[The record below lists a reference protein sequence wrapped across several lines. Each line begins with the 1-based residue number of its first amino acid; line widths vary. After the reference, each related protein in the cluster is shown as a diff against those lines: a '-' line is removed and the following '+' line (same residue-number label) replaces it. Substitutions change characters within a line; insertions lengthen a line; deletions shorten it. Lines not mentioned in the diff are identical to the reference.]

1 MIPSETNVGTKMTD
15 VNKPMDVT
23 DFRAMT
29 DALEKNAADTHS
41 TPKLTI
47 LGYDVEGVELV
58 IACAGDEGVVLSL
71 GDTRVSLTQPQL
83 NVLKVLLDA
92 FNL

>member
-1 MIPSETNVGTKMTD
+1 MTEP
-15 VNKPMDVT
+15 NTPMDVT

-29 DALEKNAADTHS
+29 DAIAQKVLDKNT
-41 TPKLTI
+41 TPRLTI
-47 LGYDVEGVELV
+47 LGYEVEDTELV
-58 IACAGDEGVVLSL
+58 LACAGDEGVVLSI
-71 GDTRVSLTQPQL
+71 GDTRVSLTPSQL